1 MPVPHLPDYLPDH
14 DDPESADDMYLP
26 GVVSFRME
34 RMTEHYYWIGLTL
47 ADGTQVNIDVGA
59 FDKRSK
65 RVKAYV
71 RERNEVP

>member
-1 MPVPHLPDYLPDH
+1 MSIPHLPDYIPDH
-14 DDPESADDMYLP
+14 DDPDSADDMFLP

-34 RMTEHYYWIGLTL
+34 RMDNHAYWIGLTL

-59 FDKRSK
+59 FTKRTK

-71 RERNEVP
+71 RERTK